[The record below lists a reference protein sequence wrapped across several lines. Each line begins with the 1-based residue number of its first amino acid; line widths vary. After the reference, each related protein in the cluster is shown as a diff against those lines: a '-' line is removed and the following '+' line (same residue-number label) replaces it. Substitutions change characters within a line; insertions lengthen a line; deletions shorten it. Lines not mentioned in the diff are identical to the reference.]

1 MGNTCYLFVNFDS
14 IVAKAK
20 AMPPV
25 SVCVAAAEDR
35 SVLEAL
41 HRAAMLGIARPLL
54 VGDAAKICTIAAE
67 IGMRDCEIVDCPTPE
82 ASTAKAVE
90 QVREGKARLLMKGMV
105 NTSIFMR
112 AILNR
117 EAGLRTGNLISLL
130 AVYELPGHPKL
141 IFGTDSGI
149 NTAPNLEQKANILS
163 NALKALHNMGLTL
176 PKVAILAANE
186 MVDPKIPS
194 TTDAKGLVEATQEGR
209 FPPCVVEGPMAL
221 DVIFDKIAAE
231 HKGIES
237 RVSGDVDLLL
247 FPNIE
252 TGNALGKSWLHFN
265 KAKWAGIVLG
275 AAAPVILGSR
285 SDTAEIKLNSIAMG
299 CLSAE
304 AASNP

>member
-1 MGNTCYLFVNFDS
+1 MNGTERPFKDFGS
-14 IVAKAK
+14 IVERAR
-20 AMPPV
+20 AMPPL

-35 SVLEAL
+35 EVLEAL
-41 HRAAMLGIARPLL
+41 HKAAALGIAEPVL
-54 VGDAAKICTIAAE
+54 VGDAPKIRSIAE
-67 IGMRDCEIVDCPTPE
+67 DIGLSGCKIVDSPSPE
-82 ASTAKAVE
+82 ASAAEAVE
-90 QVREGKARLLMKGMV
+90 RVRRGEARLLMKGML
-105 NTSIFMR
+105 NTSVFMR

-117 EAGLRTGNLISLL
+117 EGGLRTGNLISLL

-149 NTAPNLEQKANILS
+149 NTAPNLEQKKNILS
-163 NALKALHNMGLTL
+163 NALHALRNMGLER

-186 MVDPKIPS
+186 AVDPKIPA
-194 TTDAKGLVEATQEGR
+194 TADAKALSDLAREGA
-209 FPPCVVEGPMAL
+209 FPPCIVEGPLAL
-221 DVIFDKIAAE
+221 DVIFDRKAAE
-231 HKGIES
+231 HKNIDS

-265 KAKWAGIVLG
+265 RAQWAGIVLG

-299 CLSAE
+299 SL
-304 AASNP
+304 AARAI